1 MPHVQFDLV
10 QPADGV
16 LELLLVLESLGWEVH
31 AILEAMGVLV
41 FPLYDLA
48 AREFGLKLE
57 VDCALGLREAI
68 EDRLARGRVEGLAD
82 PLLQVIDE
90 QPHPFVGTLVES
102 HPHPLAADYLCEHRF
117 VF

>member
-16 LELLLVLESLGWEVH
+16 LELLLVLESLGWEVD

-48 AREFGLKLE
+48 AREFGL
-57 VDCALGLREAI
+57 
-68 EDRLARGRVEGLAD
+68 
-82 PLLQVIDE
+82 
-90 QPHPFVGTLVES
+90 
-102 HPHPLAADYLCEHRF
+102 
-117 VF
+117 